1 MAPNRTRAE
10 IETEIEELHRL
21 HIESNRQATFGG
33 WTREA
38 EDEHHRRADR
48 IDALIRELTTLWSE
62 PHT

>member
-1 MAPNRTRAE
+1 MAPNKTRAE
-10 IETEIEELHRL
+10 LEAEIEKQHRL

-48 IDALIRELTTLWSE
+48 IAALYRQLAALTGDE
-62 PHT
+62 